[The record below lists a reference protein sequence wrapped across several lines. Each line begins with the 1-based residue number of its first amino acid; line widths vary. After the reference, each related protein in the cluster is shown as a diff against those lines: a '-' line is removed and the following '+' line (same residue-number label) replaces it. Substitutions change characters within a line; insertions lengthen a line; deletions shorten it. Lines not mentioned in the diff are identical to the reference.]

1 VYLRESQRDT
11 EKETE
16 TETETEMELS
26 AAGYMYQVMRL
37 QSDHEAR

>member
-16 TETETEMELS
+16 TETEMELS
-26 AAGYMYQVMRL
+26 AAGYMYHVMRL